1 MYLTGSCLQCTPL
14 WIHVEVVGL
23 VGVALFF
30 LLAYAFLS
38 IFHLPIPRLH
48 SLTRPPSFRVHDA
61 YSRFER
67 GLTVWREA
75 ISCTVCNFAT
85 LSGRIFP
92 EGLLHE
98 GDRKRLFSF
107 LIAFPVTL
115 KRRLRGERDIGE
127 LASVLAQADIEKL
140 QVANNMPRYCLEV
153 LNTYVMEAAKHQD
166 LFPQI
171 FIDRLLG
178 KLRILSMSMNQCERI
193 REYSVN
199 YGYLAHLRLFIA
211 LWLILLPFSLVQ
223 DCGWTTVVVCPFVA
237 YGILAFEQL
246 AAELSEPFVRC
257 EVELRG

>member
-1 MYLTGSCLQCTPL
+1 M
-14 WIHVEVVGL
+14 
-23 VGVALFF
+23 
-30 LLAYAFLS
+30 
-38 IFHLPIPRLH
+38 
-48 SLTRPPSFRVHDA
+48 
-61 YSRFER
+61 
-67 GLTVWREA
+67 
-75 ISCTVCNFAT
+75 
-85 LSGRIFP
+85 
-92 EGLLHE
+92 HE

-153 LNTYVMEAAKHQD
+153 LNTYVIHAAQHEAM
-166 LFPQI
+166 FPQI
-171 FIDRLLG
+171 FVDRLLS

-223 DCGWTTVVVCPFVA
+223 DVGWLTPIACVFVA
-237 YGILAFEQL
+237 YGILAMEQV
-246 AAELSEPFVRC
+246 AAELSEPFVRFC
-257 EVELRG
+257 VQC